1 MIEELIL
8 TRRLW
13 KGFHDI
19 AKPDI
24 FQVMLYSKNPEKS
37 SLTTIAFNNAK
48 VKYENCLTELVS
60 TLNELQKVA
69 PHLEVIQQFSNGKLL
84 ENNYQA
90 IFDNIPV
97 TFGLINDFKYK
108 KKYVAVEINF
118 KLYNIRT
125 EIYTFLLH
133 IKSKRK
139 DTWNYQT
146 EIKYLQGKELINS
159 EYDYFRIGD
168 LFKNKTDK
176 EIQKVIISRIGK
188 STYKLNIDYWY

>member
-48 VKYENCLTELVS
+48 VKYENCLTQLVS

-90 IFDNIPV
+90 IFDNMPV

-118 KLYNIRT
+118 K
-125 EIYTFLLH
+125 
-133 IKSKRK
+133 
-139 DTWNYQT
+139 
-146 EIKYLQGKELINS
+146 
-159 EYDYFRIGD
+159 
-168 LFKNKTDK
+168 
-176 EIQKVIISRIGK
+176 
-188 STYKLNIDYWY
+188 